1 MEKKSDA
8 PKTVDEYIS
17 AFPPEVRTR
26 LEKLRKLIKK
36 TVPGVEE
43 RISYRM
49 PAYYLG
55 GYLVFFAAYP
65 RHIGFYALPGAMA
78 AFKERLGPYKK
89 AKGSVQ
95 FPIDEE
101 PPYDLIR
108 DMLVFRVKENEER
121 AAAKKKAVPK
131 KRSG

>member
-1 MEKKSDA
+1 VVKKASG
-8 PKTVDEYIS
+8 PETVDEYVS
-17 AFPPEVRTR
+17 RFPPEVRTK

-43 RISYRM
+43 RISYKM
-49 PAYYLG
+49 PGYFLG
-55 GYLVFFAAYP
+55 GYLVYFAAYT

-95 FPIDEE
+95 FPLDEE
-101 PPYDLIR
+101 LPYDLIKHI
-108 DMLVFRVKENEER
+108 LVFRVKENEDR
-121 AAAKKKAVPK
+121 AAAKGKTTS
-131 KRSG
+131 KRKST